1 MEVTVLYIT
10 NVKEATGKPEE
21 RVNFQGDTLGQLLRH
36 LSAAYGPDFK
46 GTVYN
51 QAGDDISDYVA
62 VLINGQSY
70 HTLGNLQAGLKDDD
84 TVLMGITMAGGC

>member
-21 RVNFQGDTLGQLLRH
+21 RVIFEGDTLGQLLHH
-36 LSAAYGPDFK
+36 LSAAYGPGFSA
-46 GTVYN
+46 TVLTPS
-51 QAGDDISDYVA
+51 GDDISDYVA

-70 HTLGNLQAGLKDDD
+70 HTLGNLGARLRDDD
-84 TVLMGITMAGGC
+84 TVLMGMTMAGGC